1 MTETNTGPE
10 LETPEQQGSSILGVL
25 GAFLG
30 ALLGHGL
37 WLGCMFALPSGSVL
51 WDLIIFGGLF
61 AGFFSCWGYRLFR
74 GRRNMKFAWRVVRL
88 CVMLAVP
95 AAIVL
100 CTAALVLYWAKGW
113 WAAGPQVVWLALT
126 GSVERLVTERDWK
139 PILILSLISLFL
151 ARISAP
157 ILLKYADPGWYNDPR
172 RAAQSNGGGAMF
184 NYLKG
189 WPGISEPIPHS
200 FTVDKG
206 KITVEGEQITAKGRW
221 GKVTAFGLREVA
233 GVVIGPGSG
242 FNVLYDK
249 EKRVLAKFAWSR
261 KGADLFG
268 QYLLEHGVPF
278 EDLQG
283 QKLDLTPQKVELP
296 WQFEVRESKVCLWV
310 GVICLVLFSVL
321 SALCLFVMDELAILI
336 ALLVFLFF
344 VLLSAWLLL
353 SYKNRRLVVEGNAL
367 TYTTAFGRTTRFR
380 VDEVDSFR
388 YRFGRGTREL
398 RDREGKLL
406 ARFEDNMEGAALL
419 VEYLIQHMNPHVGQ

>member
-88 CVMLAVP
+88 CVVLAVP

-113 WAAGPQVVWLALT
+113 WEAGSQVVWLALT

-184 NYLKG
+184 NHLKG
-189 WPGISEPIPHS
+189 WPGISEPIPH
-200 FTVDKG
+200 
-206 KITVEGEQITAKGRW
+206 
-221 GKVTAFGLREVA
+221 
-233 GVVIGPGSG
+233 
-242 FNVLYDK
+242 
-249 EKRVLAKFAWSR
+249 
-261 KGADLFG
+261 
-268 QYLLEHGVPF
+268 
-278 EDLQG
+278 
-283 QKLDLTPQKVELP
+283 
-296 WQFEVRESKVCLWV
+296 
-310 GVICLVLFSVL
+310 
-321 SALCLFVMDELAILI
+321 
-336 ALLVFLFF
+336 
-344 VLLSAWLLL
+344 
-353 SYKNRRLVVEGNAL
+353 
-367 TYTTAFGRTTRFR
+367 
-380 VDEVDSFR
+380 
-388 YRFGRGTREL
+388 
-398 RDREGKLL
+398 
-406 ARFEDNMEGAALL
+406 
-419 VEYLIQHMNPHVGQ
+419 